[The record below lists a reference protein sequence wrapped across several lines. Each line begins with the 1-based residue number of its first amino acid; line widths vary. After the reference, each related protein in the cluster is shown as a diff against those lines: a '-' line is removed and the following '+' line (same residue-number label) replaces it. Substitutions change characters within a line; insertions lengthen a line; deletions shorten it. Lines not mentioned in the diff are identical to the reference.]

1 MQRALSRRPRR
12 FAVAASVGAAC
23 VAIFGCAPADE
34 SASPE
39 PRVSRADVGADQ
51 ADHDQEVARPSS
63 SATSSS
69 APPRP
74 AGFTGEFS
82 TMDELQRCKAA
93 PNVVVCASV
102 LSGQK
107 VVLGPAGADYK
118 GEVATGFPAAE
129 PLGLGNSITT
139 ASGATC
145 ENTSRG
151 IECYRGGHGFVI
163 GDSAVVVLRG
173 PNEDRF
179 EPTVPEPEPDIT
191 PTPAPDEPEPYD
203 DGCDPNYEGACIPA
217 VPYDLD
223 CGDVYET
230 DFYSVG
236 SDPNN
241 FDGDYDG
248 IACETY

>member
-1 MQRALSRRPRR
+1 
-12 FAVAASVGAAC
+12 
-23 VAIFGCAPADE
+23 
-34 SASPE
+34 
-39 PRVSRADVGADQ
+39 
-51 ADHDQEVARPSS
+51 
-63 SATSSS
+63 
-69 APPRP
+69 
-74 AGFTGEFS
+74 
-82 TMDELQRCKAA
+82 MDELQRCKAA

-107 VVLGPAGADYK
+107 VVLGPGGADYR
-118 GEVATGFPAAE
+118 GEVATSFPAPE

-139 ASGATC
+139 ASGARC

-151 IECYRGGHGFVI
+151 IECNRGGHGFVI

-173 PNEDRF
+173 PKEDRF
-179 EPTVPEPEPDIT
+179 EPTPPEPEPDIAPT
-191 PTPAPDEPEPYD
+191 PTPYEPEPDGLDPYD
-203 DGCDPNYEGACIPA
+203 DGVAGCDSNYEGACIPA

-223 CGDVYET
+223 CGDVFET